1 MNVFFVLDDITNN
14 SHGYMEQAKPE
25 TVDKVVGI
33 VRKQLALADDK
44 EVNGESQ
51 FSKLG
56 ADSLDTVKSF
66 LL

>member
-1 MNVFFVLDDITNN
+1 
-14 SHGYMEQAKPE
+14 MEQAKPE

-44 EVNGESQ
+44 EVNGESK
-51 FSKLG
+51 FSTLG